1 MIARPKDPRPIG
13 EEDDSYLKPGMKDEN
28 EKAHKIGIHTPVKK
42 IPIKKAMSVPKV
54 PAAQAKA
61 AALKAAYE
69 KFGKG
74 MKK

>member
-1 MIARPKDPRPIG
+1 MITRPKTVTKG
-13 EEDDSYLKPGMKDEN
+13 MEEDDSYLKPGMKDEN
-28 EKAHKIGIHTPVKK
+28 EKAHKIGVPTPVKK
-42 IPIKKAMSVPKV
+42 MPVKKAMSAPKV